1 MPNKTVCAVISAS
14 ILTIYMP
21 AALPSGYVSPPK
33 AAPMLP
39 NTPQLLWRRWR
50 LHPWSRPCWPL
61 IWVLA
66 YFFQDR
72 KYRSVWMSETIYHCK
87 SSFSHWAFVFVS
99 TQWFYFDMKPI
110 DKCWALVRVCSGGS
124 FADSLFC
131 LLREN
136 IWRMIK
142 WVRWFFFLNNRMLT
156 RWCVIENVLLQQ
168 R

>member
-66 YFFQDR
+66 YFFRTENIGQCGCLR
-72 KYRSVWMSETIYHCK
+72 PFIIANHHLATGPLFSYRHSGFTLIWSLWSLLINVGLWCEFVLEEVLLTHC
-87 SSFSHWAFVFVS
+87 S
-99 TQWFYFDMKPI
+99 
-110 DKCWALVRVCSGGS
+110 VCSEKIFEEWLS
-124 FADSLFC
+124 
-131 LLREN
+131 E
-136 IWRMIK
+136 
-142 WVRWFFFLNNRMLT
+142 
-156 RWCVIENVLLQQ
+156 
-168 R
+168 